1 MLYLGN
7 FSYSDQADSAENY
20 CLMPALVEAADPEEA
35 LTKIAHALQELH
47 EGSDL
52 LEGAARIN
60 LDSLVELEAAPSEAL
75 ITQWTKVVPS
85 VDGLSLISSVL
96 PAGSDD
102 AEAYSWVSN
111 DADEAHDH
119 DHDDPYDEDEVD
131 EEVFLSFE

>member
-7 FSYSDQADSAENY
+7 FSYSDQADPAENY
-20 CLMPALVEAADPEEA
+20 CLMPALVEAANPEEA

-52 LEGAARIN
+52 LEGAARLN

-75 ITQWTKVVPS
+75 IAQWTKVVPS

-111 DADEAHDH
+111 DADGERG
-119 DHDDPYDEDEVD
+119 HDDEAYYEDEVD
-131 EEVFLSFE
+131 EEAFLSFE